1 MAQQQQQQQAS
12 VADIFRRAQ
21 AIRRE
26 RPDMSLK
33 DLKAQLVREYK
44 GQEFPP
50 VYNLTI
56 PEQDARAPEEDW
68 SAGLSLV
75 LRGIQQQ
82 NWNDIANGIALS
94 LDQTDRYERERGH
107 TGAADEWHDRSVGI
121 REPLAKGVGKWMP
134 EELMNLAERA
144 TKKQ

>member
-1 MAQQQQQQQAS
+1 MAQTQQTHS

-26 RPDMSLK
+26 RPEMSLK

-68 SAGLSLV
+68 TAGLSLV

-82 NWNDIANGIALS
+82 NWNDIADGIALS

-144 TKKQ
+144 TKNSDK

>member
-1 MAQQQQQQQAS
+1 MAQQQQTAS

-26 RPDMSLK
+26 RPEMSLK

-44 GQEFPP
+44 GGEFPP

-82 NWNDIANGIALS
+82 NWNDIADGIALS
-94 LDQTDRYERERGH
+94 LDQTDRYESERGH

-144 TKKQ
+144 TKK